1 MSDRRSRTVGRGLA
15 LLGAALLALAACA
28 SLPST
33 ATLPERH
40 PEGLDKGRAVCTDCH
55 DAQGEITYSD
65 FNHRNDWAS
74 AHRLRTYGQERVCAM
89 CHRTHFCNDCHALDL
104 ELKPSIRQQSETYRE
119 MPHRGDYVSRH
130 RIDARIDPSSCF
142 RCHGSPK
149 TSKSCAAC
157 HG

>member
-40 PEGLDKGRAVCTDCH
+40 PEELDKGRAVCTDCH
-55 DAQGEITYSD
+55 DAQGEITYGD

-74 AHRLRTYGQERVCAM
+74 AHRLRTYGQERVS
-89 CHRTHFCNDCHALDL
+89 FFHAQPAPGLVEGISAPDL
-104 ELKPSIRQQSETYRE
+104 PEGHGVLLEEWPRSLRAVAEEL
-119 MPHRGDYVSRH
+119 GALA
-130 RIDARIDPSSCF
+130 ARDRP
-142 RCHGSPK
+142 
-149 TSKSCAAC
+149 
-157 HG
+157 